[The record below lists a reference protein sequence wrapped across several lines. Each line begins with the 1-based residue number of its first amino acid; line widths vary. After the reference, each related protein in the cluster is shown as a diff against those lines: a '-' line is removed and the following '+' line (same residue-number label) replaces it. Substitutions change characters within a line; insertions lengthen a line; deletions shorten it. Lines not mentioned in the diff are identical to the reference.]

1 MLLHWA
7 QNINPEKNSVVS
19 GFGKLK
25 IKANSVL
32 DSQSSIELKRNYC
45 DLKKCL
51 NCSVGYFILIPTERN
66 GQN

>member
-7 QNINPEKNSVVS
+7 QNINPDKNSVVS

-51 NCSVGYFILIPTERN
+51 NCSVGYFILIPTEIN